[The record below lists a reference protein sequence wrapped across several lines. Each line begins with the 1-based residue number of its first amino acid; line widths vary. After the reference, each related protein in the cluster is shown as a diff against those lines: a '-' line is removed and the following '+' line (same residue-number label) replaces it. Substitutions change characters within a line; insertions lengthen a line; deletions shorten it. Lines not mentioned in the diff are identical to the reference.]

1 MRKNI
6 LKVMLFTCLG
16 ISMVSCNNM
25 LDVDPQDALDTEK
38 VYSSVSNFEKGVLGS
53 YSLYSPEYS
62 VLIGSIMADECR
74 LNPRNNGVNG
84 FGNLLSRWEYTSEDD
99 ILLKAWKNY
108 YADIY
113 SINLLLENAGKV
125 PVRNEQERSKK
136 KSLVAELYGLRA
148 MIHFELHRNFG
159 ASDAD
164 GNEALTI
171 PYITDTDVNKKPGK
185 ISLSKFYEY
194 IWLDLERAKD
204 IDETVDFRMNKNAV
218 TALEARVALYQKN
231 YIVALAKSTQIIN
244 QFPLSDLSQYENIW
258 KDKSPSEVIFRLKR
272 SNDNK
277 LRPNT
282 LWEDYAAGRKFFQ
295 PSYKLMNSY
304 TDSDIRLSNFNFNKD
319 ENTEEDFINKYPG
332 NDFSDKV
339 NDVKVFRVSEMYLIR
354 AEANFF
360 LNRKDAALQDIHE
373 LRKHRISNS
382 AELNTIDLN
391 TILNERYLE
400 LSYEGHRYYDL
411 KRLKLPVKRLEKDLA
426 AEGDQK
432 DLNSNDKA
440 YILPV
445 PLKETIVNP
454 NLK

>member
-6 LKVMLFTCLG
+6 LKVMLFACLG

-38 VYSSVSNFEKGVLGS
+38 VYTSVSNFEKGVLGS

-74 LNPRNNGVNG
+74 LNSQNNGVNG
-84 FGNLLSRWEYTSEDD
+84 FGNLLNRWEYTSEDD

-113 SINLLLENAGKV
+113 SINLLLENATKV
-125 PVRNEQERSKK
+125 PVRNEQEKAK
-136 KSLVAELYGLRA
+136 QKSLVAELYGLRA
-148 MIHFELHRNFG
+148 MVHFELHRNFG
-159 ASDAD
+159 APDAE

-194 IWLDLERAKD
+194 LWLDLEKAKD
-204 IDETVDFRMNKNAV
+204 VDETVDFRMNKNAV

-244 QFPLSDLSQYENIW
+244 QFQLSDISQYENLW

-282 LWEDYAAGRKFFQ
+282 LWQDYTAGRKFFQ
-295 PSYKLMNSY
+295 PSYKLMDSY
-304 TDSDIRLSNFNFNKD
+304 TESDIRLSNFSKD
-319 ENTEEDFINKYPG
+319 GNIEEEFINKYPG

-354 AEANFF
+354 AEANYF
-360 LNRKDAALQDIHE
+360 LNRNDAALQDINE
-373 LRKHRISNS
+373 LRKHRISNGGQ
-382 AELNTIDLN
+382 LNTIDLN

-411 KRLKLPVKRLEKDLA
+411 KRLRLPVQRLEKDLA
-426 AEGDQK
+426 AEGDQSE
-432 DLNSNDKA
+432 LSSGNKA
-440 YILPV
+440 YILPI

>member
-6 LKVMLFTCLG
+6 LKVMLFACLG

-136 KSLVAELYGLRA
+136 KSLIAELYGLRA
-148 MIHFELHRNFG
+148 MVHFELHRNFG
-159 ASDAD
+159 APDAE
-164 GNEALTI
+164 GNKALTI

-194 IWLDLERAKD
+194 LWLDLEKAKD
-204 IDETVDFRMNKNAV
+204 VDETVDFRMNKNAV

-244 QFPLSDLSQYENIW
+244 QFQLSDISQYENLW

-282 LWEDYAAGRKFFQ
+282 LWQDYTAGRKFFQ
-295 PSYKLMNSY
+295 PSYKLMDSY
-304 TDSDIRLSNFNFNKD
+304 TESDIRLSTFRKD
-319 ENTEEDFINKYPG
+319 ESAEEELINKYPG

-339 NDVKVFRVSEMYLIR
+339 NDVKVFRASEMYLIR
-354 AEANFF
+354 AEANYF
-360 LNRKDAALQDIHE
+360 LNRNDAALQDINE
-373 LRKHRISNS
+373 LRKHRISNGGQ
-382 AELNTIDLN
+382 LNTIDLN

-411 KRLKLPVKRLEKDLA
+411 KRLRLPVQRLEKDLA
-426 AEGDQK
+426 AEGDQSE
-432 DLNSNDKA
+432 LSSGNKA
-440 YILPV
+440 YILPI

>member
-6 LKVMLFTCLG
+6 LKVMLYACLG
-16 ISMVSCNNM
+16 ISMVSCNNV
-25 LDVDPQDALDTEK
+25 LDVDPQDALDTER

-62 VLIGSIMADECR
+62 VLIGSVMADECR
-74 LNPRNNGVNG
+74 LNSQNNGVNG
-84 FGNLLSRWEYTSEDD
+84 FGNLLNRWEYTSEDD

-113 SINLLLENAGKV
+113 SINLLLENAAKV
-125 PVRNEQERSKK
+125 PARNEQERGKQ

-148 MIHFELHRNFG
+148 MVHFELHRNFG

-194 IWLDLERAKD
+194 LWLDLERAKD
-204 IDETVDFRMNKNAV
+204 VDETVDFRMNKNAV

-244 QFPLSDLSQYENIW
+244 QFQLSDISQYENLW
-258 KDKSPSEVIFRLKR
+258 KDKSPSEVVFRLKR

-282 LWEDYAAGRKFFQ
+282 LWQDYAAGRRFFQ
-295 PSYKLMNSY
+295 PSYKLMDSY
-304 TDSDIRLSNFNFNKD
+304 TDSDIRLSNFSKD
-319 ENTEEDFINKYPG
+319 ENAEEDLINKYPG

-339 NDVKVFRVSEMYLIR
+339 NDIKVFRVSEMYLIR
-354 AEANFF
+354 AEANYF
-360 LNRKDAALQDIHE
+360 LNRKDASLQDINE
-373 LRKHRISNS
+373 LRKHRISNGGQLS
-382 AELNTIDLN
+382 AIDLD

-400 LSYEGHRYYDL
+400 LAYEGHRYYDL
-411 KRLKLPVKRLEKDLA
+411 KRLKLPVQRLEKDLA
-426 AEGDQK
+426 AEGDQSE
-432 DLNSNDKA
+432 LSSSNRA
-440 YILPV
+440 YILLI

>member
-6 LKVMLFTCLG
+6 LKVMLCACLG
-16 ISMVSCNNM
+16 ISMVSCNNV
-25 LDVDPQDALDTEK
+25 LDVDPQDALDTER

-62 VLIGSIMADECR
+62 VLIGSVMADECR
-74 LNPRNNGVNG
+74 LNSQNNGVNG
-84 FGNLLSRWEYTSEDD
+84 FGNLLNRWEYTSEDD
-99 ILLKAWKNY
+99 ILLKAWKSY

-113 SINLLLENAGKV
+113 SINLLLENAAKV
-125 PVRNEQERSKK
+125 PVRNEQERNKQ

-148 MIHFELHRNFG
+148 MVHFELHRNFG

-194 IWLDLERAKD
+194 LWLDLEKSKD
-204 IDETVDFRMNKNAV
+204 VDETVDFRMSRNAV

-244 QFPLSDLSQYENIW
+244 QFQLSDISQYENLW

-282 LWEDYAAGRKFFQ
+282 LWQDYSAGRKFFQ
-295 PSYKLMNSY
+295 PSYKLMDSY
-304 TDSDIRLSNFNFNKD
+304 TESDIRLSNFSKD
-319 ENTEEDFINKYPG
+319 ENTEEELINKYPG

-339 NDVKVFRVSEMYLIR
+339 NDIKVFRISEMYLIR
-354 AEANFF
+354 AEANYF
-360 LNRKDAALQDIHE
+360 LNRKDASLQDINE
-373 LRKHRISNS
+373 LRKHRISNGGQLS
-382 AELNTIDLN
+382 AIDLDV
-391 TILNERYLE
+391 ILNERYLE
-400 LSYEGHRYYDL
+400 LAYEGHRYYDL
-411 KRLKLPVKRLEKDLA
+411 KRLKLPVQRLEKDLA
-426 AEGDQK
+426 AEGDQSE
-432 DLNSNDKA
+432 LSSANKA
-440 YILPV
+440 YILPI

>member
-1 MRKNI
+1 MRRNI
-6 LKVMLFTCLG
+6 LKVMLCACLG
-16 ISMVSCNNM
+16 ISMVSCNNV
-25 LDVDPQDALDTEK
+25 LDVDPQDALDTER

-62 VLIGSIMADECR
+62 VLIGSVMADECR
-74 LNPRNNGVNG
+74 LNSQNNGVNG
-84 FGNLLSRWEYTSEDD
+84 FGNLLNRWEYTSEDD

-113 SINLLLENAGKV
+113 SINLLLENAAKV
-125 PVRNEQERSKK
+125 PVRNEQERNKQ

-148 MIHFELHRNFG
+148 MVHFELHRNFG

-164 GNEALTI
+164 GNDALTI

-194 IWLDLERAKD
+194 LWLDLEKAKD
-204 IDETVDFRMNKNAV
+204 VDETVDFRMNKNVV

-244 QFPLSDLSQYENIW
+244 QFQLSDISQYENLW
-258 KDKSPSEVIFRLKR
+258 KDKSPSEVVFRLKR

-282 LWEDYAAGRKFFQ
+282 LWQDYAAGRKFFQ
-295 PSYKLMNSY
+295 PSYKLMDSY
-304 TDSDIRLSNFNFNKD
+304 TDSDIRLSIFSKD
-319 ENTEEDFINKYPG
+319 ENAEEDLINKYPG

-354 AEANFF
+354 AEANYF
-360 LNRKDAALQDIHE
+360 LNRKDASLQNINE
-373 LRKHRISNS
+373 LRKHRISNGGQLS
-382 AELNTIDLN
+382 AIDLDV
-391 TILNERYLE
+391 ILSERYLE
-400 LSYEGHRYYDL
+400 LAYEGHRYYDL
-411 KRLKLPVKRLEKDLA
+411 KRLKLPVQRLKKDLA
-426 AEGDQK
+426 AEGDQSE
-432 DLNSNDKA
+432 LSSNNRA
-440 YILPV
+440 YILPI

>member
-6 LKVMLFTCLG
+6 LRVMLCACLG
-16 ISMVSCNNM
+16 ISMVSCNNV
-25 LDVDPQDALDTEK
+25 LDVDPQDALDTER

-62 VLIGSIMADECR
+62 VLIGSVMADECR
-74 LNPRNNGVNG
+74 LNSQNNGVNG
-84 FGNLLSRWEYTSEDD
+84 FGNLLNRWEYTSEDD

-113 SINLLLENAGKV
+113 SINLLLENAAKV
-125 PVRNEQERSKK
+125 PVRNEQERNKQ

-148 MIHFELHRNFG
+148 MVHFELHRNFG

-194 IWLDLERAKD
+194 LWLDLEKAKD
-204 IDETVDFRMNKNAV
+204 VDETVDFRMNRNAV

-244 QFPLSDLSQYENIW
+244 QFQLSDISQYENLW

-282 LWEDYAAGRKFFQ
+282 LWQDYSAGRRFFQ
-295 PSYKLMNSY
+295 PSYKLMDSY
-304 TDSDIRLSNFNFNKD
+304 TDSDIRLSTFSKD
-319 ENTEEDFINKYPG
+319 ENAEEELINKYPG

-339 NDVKVFRVSEMYLIR
+339 NDIKVFRVSEMYLIR
-354 AEANFF
+354 AEANYF
-360 LNRKDAALQDIHE
+360 LNRKDASLQDINE
-373 LRKHRISNS
+373 LRKHRISNGGQLS
-382 AELNTIDLN
+382 AIDLDV
-391 TILNERYLE
+391 ILNERYLE
-400 LSYEGHRYYDL
+400 LAYEGHRYYDL
-411 KRLKLPVKRLEKDLA
+411 KRLKLPVHRLEKDLA
-426 AEGDQK
+426 AEGDQSE
-432 DLNSNDKA
+432 LSSANKA
-440 YILPV
+440 YILPI

>member
-6 LKVMLFTCLG
+6 LRVMLCACLG
-16 ISMVSCNNM
+16 ISMVSCNNV
-25 LDVDPQDALDTEK
+25 LDVDPQDALDTER

-62 VLIGSIMADECR
+62 VLIGSVMADECR
-74 LNPRNNGVNG
+74 LNSQNNGVNG
-84 FGNLLSRWEYTSEDD
+84 FGNLLNRWEYTSEDD
-99 ILLKAWKNY
+99 ILLKAWKSY

-113 SINLLLENAGKV
+113 SINLLLENAAKV
-125 PVRNEQERSKK
+125 PVRNEQERNKQ

-148 MIHFELHRNFG
+148 MVHFELHRNFG

-194 IWLDLERAKD
+194 LWLDLEKSKD
-204 IDETVDFRMNKNAV
+204 VDETVDFRMSRNAV

-244 QFPLSDLSQYENIW
+244 QFQLSDISQYENLW

-282 LWEDYAAGRKFFQ
+282 LWQDYSAGRKFFQ
-295 PSYKLMNSY
+295 PSYKLMDSY
-304 TDSDIRLSNFNFNKD
+304 TESDIRLSNFSKD
-319 ENTEEDFINKYPG
+319 ENTEEELINKYPG

-339 NDVKVFRVSEMYLIR
+339 NDIKVFRISEMYLIR
-354 AEANFF
+354 AEANYF
-360 LNRKDAALQDIHE
+360 LNRKDASLQDINE
-373 LRKHRISNS
+373 LRKHRISNGGQLS
-382 AELNTIDLN
+382 AIDLN
-391 TILNERYLE
+391 IILNERYLE
-400 LSYEGHRYYDL
+400 LAYEGHRYYDL
-411 KRLKLPVKRLEKDLA
+411 KRLKLPVQRLEKDLA
-426 AEGDQK
+426 AEGDQSE
-432 DLNSNDKA
+432 LSSGNKA
-440 YILPV
+440 YILPI

>member
-6 LKVMLFTCLG
+6 LKVMLFACLG

-25 LDVDPQDALDTEK
+25 LDVDPQDALDTER

-62 VLIGSIMADECR
+62 VLIGSIMADESR
-74 LNPRNNGVNG
+74 LNPQNNGVNG
-84 FGNLLSRWEYTSEDD
+84 FGNLLNRWEYTSEDD

-113 SINLLLENAGKV
+113 SINLLLENAAKV
-125 PVRNEQERSKK
+125 PVRNEQERSKQ
-136 KSLVAELYGLRA
+136 KSLIAELYGLRA
-148 MIHFELHRNFG
+148 MVHFELHRNFG
-159 ASDAD
+159 TPDAD

-194 IWLDLERAKD
+194 VWLDLERAKD

-231 YIVALAKSTQIIN
+231 YIVALAKSTQLIN
-244 QFPLSDLSQYENIW
+244 QFQLSDINQYENLW

-282 LWEDYAAGRKFFQ
+282 LWQDYAAGRKFFQ

-304 TDSDIRLSNFNFNKD
+304 TESDIRLSNFSKD
-319 ENTEEDFINKYPG
+319 GDMEEEFINKYPG

-339 NDVKVFRVSEMYLIR
+339 NDIKVFRVSEMYLIR
-354 AEANFF
+354 AEANYF
-360 LNRKDAALQDIHE
+360 LNRKDASLQDINE
-373 LRKHRISNS
+373 LRKHRISNGGQ
-382 AELNTIDLN
+382 LNAIDLN

-411 KRLKLPVKRLEKDLA
+411 KRLKLPVQRLEKDLA

-432 DLNSNDKA
+432 ELNSNDKA
-440 YILPV
+440 YILPI

>member
-6 LKVMLFTCLG
+6 LRVMLCACLG
-16 ISMVSCNNM
+16 ISMVSCNNV
-25 LDVDPQDALDTEK
+25 LDVDPQDALDTER

-62 VLIGSIMADECR
+62 VLIGSVMADECR
-74 LNPRNNGVNG
+74 LNSQNNGVNG
-84 FGNLLSRWEYTSEDD
+84 FGNLLNRWEYTSEDD

-113 SINLLLENAGKV
+113 SINLLLENAAKV
-125 PVRNEQERSKK
+125 PVRNEQERNKQ

-148 MIHFELHRNFG
+148 MVHFELHRNFG

-171 PYITDTDVNKKPGK
+171 PYITDTDVNNKPGK

-194 IWLDLERAKD
+194 LWLDLEKAKD
-204 IDETVDFRMNKNAV
+204 VDETVDFRMNRNAV

-244 QFPLSDLSQYENIW
+244 QFQLSDISQYENLW

-282 LWEDYAAGRKFFQ
+282 LWQDYSAGRKFFQ
-295 PSYKLMNSY
+295 PSYKLMDSY
-304 TDSDIRLSNFNFNKD
+304 TDSDIRLSTFNKD
-319 ENTEEDFINKYPG
+319 ENAEEELINKYPG

-339 NDVKVFRVSEMYLIR
+339 NDVKIFRVSEMYLIR
-354 AEANFF
+354 AEANYF
-360 LNRKDAALQDIHE
+360 LNRKDASLQDINE
-373 LRKHRISNS
+373 LRKHRISNGGQLS
-382 AELNTIDLN
+382 AIDLDV
-391 TILNERYLE
+391 ILNERYLE
-400 LSYEGHRYYDL
+400 LAYEGHRYYDL
-411 KRLKLPVKRLEKDLA
+411 KRLKLPVQRLEKDLA
-426 AEGDQK
+426 AEGDQSE
-432 DLNSNDKA
+432 LSSGNKA
-440 YILPV
+440 YILPI